1 MNNLTLYF
9 LILIVAVI
17 ASRIVSERALR
28 QLSAEEKGTLL
39 DSFSS
44 YRLYNTVV
52 ILGLV
57 VAYIAALNYFPR
69 SYSTLTLIFIIL
81 FFTVSGT
88 ISILSYQKL
97 KNLNMPDGYIKSFL
111 ISLGIQ
117 YAGVAVLFLP
127 MAWQAIQARR

>member
-1 MNNLTLYF
+1 MNNTTIYF
-9 LILIVAVI
+9 LILIVSIV

-28 QLSAEEKGTLL
+28 QLSTDEKGTLL

-57 VAYIAALNYFPR
+57 VAYLVAMNYYPQ
-69 SYSTLTLIFIIL
+69 SYSMLTLIFIIL
-81 FFTVSGT
+81 FFTISGT
-88 ISILSYQKL
+88 ITALSYQKL
-97 KNLNMPDGYIKSFL
+97 KSIGMPDSYIKSFL

-117 YAGVAVLFLP
+117 YVGVAAVFLP
-127 MAWQAIQARR
+127 IIWQSIETQR